1 MLNELD
7 ALFYSETIKPTF
19 DYVHIILALYIFGA
33 NPKGVGRY
41 KLKEELSVGS
51 GTAKSLINKLNEKI
65 NFISVSN
72 EGIRKG
78 HVLTQKGLNYLS
90 KIKQKIPIVKEG
102 DVFTLNEIIIDP
114 KNINPYYCQIKNASN
129 KLTNGVEQRD
139 AAIKVNGIGS
149 TCLEYD
155 GITLIF
161 KDPLGSF
168 SETDRKQMNVSENV
182 QNYFKNLNLEKND
195 VIVIGF
201 GKDTIKA
208 RLAALN
214 AALTLI

>member
-19 DYVHIILALYIFGA
+19 DYVHIILALYIFGV

-78 HVLTQKGLNYLS
+78 HVLTQKGLQYLS
-90 KIKQKIPIVKEG
+90 KIKQKIPILKEG
-102 DVFTLNEIIIDP
+102 DISALKEIIIYP
-114 KNINPYYCQIKNASN
+114 ENTNPYYCQIKNASN
-129 KLTNGVEQRD
+129 KLINGVEQRD

-149 TCLEYD
+149 TCLVYD
-155 GITLIF
+155 GTKLIF

-168 SETDRKQMNVSENV
+168 SETDRKKMNVSENV
-182 QNYFKNLNLEKND
+182 QNYFNSLNLEKND

-201 GKDTIKA
+201 GKDAIKA